1 MVKKNHFII
10 NQASS
15 FSLRSAKKNWE
26 DDKSKANPE
35 KDKAHCLWDSITM
48 TMKQITPT
56 RKIDKIEGW
65 EPPQLNDGMEEEKN
79 ELEKKRSDS
88 SPLSSPLSLSLPHS
102 LGLPSWVGLGSEE
115 DSSRYAS
122 LTESQTGGPAQW
134 AARARDKLAAVRRR
148 SPASLSES
156 NWEGLKWFTY

>member
-1 MVKKNHFII
+1 WTGQKSLGDLFWKRNKRES
-10 NQASS
+10 ASS

-26 DDKSKANPE
+26 DDKSKAHPE
-35 KDKAHCLWDSITM
+35 KDKAHCLWDSISM

-65 EPPQLNDGMEEEKN
+65 EPPH
-79 ELEKKRSDS
+79 DS

-115 DSSRYAS
+115 DSSRYSS

-156 NWEGLKWFTY
+156 NWEGLK